1 MITKTNATIRI
12 TNLTLQAI
20 IGCNEWERLKK
31 QEIVINISMEFD
43 YRAAA
48 QSDNLTTTLDY
59 RGIKKRIISEIDNSS
74 FMLLEKLTDHVLN
87 IVMSYEKVISATV
100 RIDKPH
106 ALRFADSVSIEVSA
120 QRKE

>member
-12 TNLTLQAI
+12 TNLRLQAI

-31 QEIVINISMEFD
+31 QEIVINITMEFD
-43 YRAAA
+43 YHAAA
-48 QSDNLTTTLDY
+48 QSDNISTTIDY
-59 RGIKKRIISEIDNSS
+59 RVIKKRIISEIDNSS

-87 IVMSYEKVISATV
+87 TVMSYEKVLSATV
-100 RIDKPH
+100 RIDKPR

-120 QRKE
+120 GRKE